1 MEDKRLTGKQQRALD
16 ALLDGANVQTAAQLA
31 GVNRK
36 TLARWLAHDVAFWN
50 TYQAHSRAG
59 LQLAARRLT
68 NKLDDAV
75 ELLGDVMANEEAP
88 AGVRLRAAQLTLD
101 GALRLLETADI
112 LERLDALEK
121 RLEQQN
127 G

>member
-1 MEDKRLTGKQQRALD
+1 MEDKRLTGKQQKALD
-16 ALLDGANVQTAAQLA
+16 ALLDGANVQTAATLA

-36 TLARWLAHDVAFWN
+36 TLARWLNEDATFWK
-50 TYQAHSRAG
+50 TYQRNSRAS

-68 NKLDDAV
+68 NRLDSAV
-75 ELLGDVMANEEAP
+75 ELLGDVMADGDAP

-112 LERLDALEK
+112 VERLDKLEA
-121 RLEQQN
+121 RLEH

>member
-1 MEDKRLTGKQQRALD
+1 MEDKRLSGKQQRALD
-16 ALLDGANVQTAAQLA
+16 ALLDGANVQTAATLA
-31 GVNRK
+31 GINRK
-36 TLARWLAHDVAFWN
+36 TLARWLAHDVTFWN
-50 TYQAHSRAG
+50 AYQANSRAS

-68 NKLDDAV
+68 NRLDSAV
-75 ELLGDVMANEEAP
+75 DLLGEVMLDEEAP

-112 LERLDALEK
+112 VERLDKLEA
-121 RLEQQN
+121 RLEH

>member
-1 MEDKRLTGKQQRALD
+1 MEDKRLSGKQQRALD
-16 ALLDGANVQTAAQLA
+16 ALLDGANVQTAATLA

-36 TLARWLAHDVAFWN
+36 TLARWLAHDVTFWN
-50 TYQAHSRAG
+50 AYQTNSRAS

-68 NKLDDAV
+68 NKLDSAV
-75 ELLGDVMANEEAP
+75 ELLGDVMLNEEAP

-112 LERLDALEK
+112 VERLDKLEA
-121 RLEQQN
+121 RLEH

>member
-1 MEDKRLTGKQQRALD
+1 MEDKRLSGKQQRALD
-16 ALLDGANVQTAAQLA
+16 ALLDGANVQTAATLA

-36 TLARWLAHDVAFWN
+36 TLARWLAHDVTFWN
-50 TYQAHSRAG
+50 AYQANSRAS

-68 NKLDDAV
+68 NRLDSAV
-75 ELLGDVMANEEAP
+75 DLLGEVMLDEEAP

-112 LERLDALEK
+112 VERLDKLEA
-121 RLEQQN
+121 RL
-127 G
+127 GHG

>member
-1 MEDKRLTGKQQRALD
+1 MEDKRLSGKQQRALD
-16 ALLDGANVQTAAQLA
+16 ALLDGANVQTAATLA

-36 TLARWLAHDVAFWN
+36 TLARWLAHDVTFWN
-50 TYQAHSRAG
+50 AYQANSRAS

-68 NKLDDAV
+68 NRLDSAV
-75 ELLGDVMANEEAP
+75 DLLGEVMLDEEAP

-112 LERLDALEK
+112 VERLDKLEA
-121 RLEQQN
+121 RLEH

>member
-1 MEDKRLTGKQQRALD
+1 MEDKRLSGKQQRALD
-16 ALLDGANVQTAAQLA
+16 ALLDGANVQTAATLA
-31 GVNRK
+31 GINRK
-36 TLARWLAHDVAFWN
+36 TLARWLAHDTTFWN
-50 TYQAHSRAG
+50 AYQTHSRAS

-68 NKLDDAV
+68 NRLDSAV
-75 ELLGDVMANEEAP
+75 DLLGEVMLDEEAP

-112 LERLDALEK
+112 VERLDKLEA
-121 RLEQQN
+121 RLEH

>member
-1 MEDKRLTGKQQRALD
+1 MEDKRLSGKQQRALD
-16 ALLDGANVQTAAQLA
+16 ALLDGANVQTAATLA
-31 GVNRK
+31 GINRK
-36 TLARWLAHDVAFWN
+36 TLARWLAHDVTFWN
-50 TYQAHSRAG
+50 AYQLNSRAS

-68 NKLDDAV
+68 NRLDSAV
-75 ELLGDVMANEEAP
+75 DLLGDVMLDEEAP

-112 LERLDALEK
+112 VERLDKLEA
-121 RLEQQN
+121 RLEH